1 MQHVLTMTK
10 TDRIQQFLSK
20 KCHEILNCQNIIRE
34 MSEEKERENMVNK
47 TLHLI
52 QESFFFHAYGDS
64 AEVLS
69 AVMGYKLVKVS
80 RNKNEIY
87 RCGFPTEAM
96 DKVIDRLT
104 HKKISYCFCSDKKSG
119 CRILEEK
126 DFGTDNNFEMVI
138 SGMVSKGHR
147 KNILIIE
154 CDEH

>member
-1 MQHVLTMTK
+1 MFEDTIGGLYLMTK
-10 TDRIQQFLSK
+10 VTSVRP
-20 KCHEILNCQNIIRE
+20 
-34 MSEEKERENMVNK
+34 
-47 TLHLI
+47 
-52 QESFFFHAYGDS
+52 SF
-64 AEVLS
+64 
-69 AVMGYKLVKVS
+69 VKVS

-147 KNILIIE
+147 KNILTIE

>member
-1 MQHVLTMTK
+1 
-10 TDRIQQFLSK
+10 
-20 KCHEILNCQNIIRE
+20 

-52 QESFFFHAYGDS
+52 QEGFFFHAYGDS

-96 DKVIDRLT
+96 DKVIERLT
-104 HKKISYCFCSDKKSG
+104 HEKISYCFCSDKKNG

-126 DFGTDNNFEMVI
+126 DFGADNNFEIVTNEKI
-138 SGMVSKGHR
+138 PKGHH
-147 KNILIIE
+147 KNVLTIE
-154 CDEH
+154 CEDF